1 MNGHIEDNVLQD
13 LTYKFIDLFVLCPTC
28 HLPETKLKI
37 EGKKKSCEIFHVC
50 HACGAK
56 ELVDMGH
63 RLCAYLIKEK
73 EAAKAKGGKDGGTK
87 GGKDAKEVKKAKKA
101 KKAAK
106 LAEAEAAEKAAK
118 EAKKKETPEEK
129 EARRAA
135 RKLEKKAAKKAA
147 KAADAAAGDDDDWGD
162 ADFSAQA
169 VAARS
174 GDLGAI
180 DPTAGVPREERMGG
194 AGGAGGAGGV
204 LGEAAEG
211 KDSDGSEEEE
221 DPVGDAVETV
231 SGKVSDGTVSMAALA
246 GEIQTI
252 QTNCGLPA
260 TDRIRILFG
269 VMAREGLGPAI
280 FGKYEPALE
289 AISNTPEAQNLL
301 IACLEQQLGVV
312 DTTQAKMTPV
322 FLKVQRR
329 RERERERGREREREV
344 ERAIRTEWLYL

>member
-1 MNGHIEDNVLQD
+1 MRREGARGHGAPP
-13 LTYKFIDLFVLCPTC
+13 LCVP
-28 HLPETKLKI
+28 HQG
-37 EGKKKSCEIFHVC
+37 EGGGE
-50 HACGAK
+50 GQGG
-56 ELVDMGH
+56 EGRRDEG
-63 RLCAYLIKEK
+63 RQGREGGQEGEEGEEGR
-73 EAAKAKGGKDGGTK
+73 EARRGGGRGEGGE
-87 GGKDAKEVKKAKKA
+87 GGEEEGD
-101 KKAAK
+101 
-106 LAEAEAAEKAAK
+106 
-118 EAKKKETPEEK
+118 PEEK

-329 RERERERGREREREV
+329 RERERERERER
-344 ERAIRTEWLYL
+344 

>member
-1 MNGHIEDNVLQD
+1 VNGHIEDNVLQD
-13 LTYKFIDLFVLCPTC
+13 LTYKFIDLFVLCPIC

-73 EAAKAKGGKDGGTK
+73 ESAKAKGGKDGKK
-87 GGKDAKEVKKAKKA
+87 GGKDAKEDKKAKKA
-101 KKAAK
+101 RKAAK

-147 KAADAAAGDDDDWGD
+147 KAAEAAAGEDADWGD

-194 AGGAGGAGGV
+194 AGGAGGAGGM

-211 KDSDGSEEEE
+211 KDSDESEE
-221 DPVGDAVETV
+221 DPVEDAVETV

-312 DTTQAKMTPV
+312 NTAQAKMTPV
-322 FLKVQRR
+322 FLKVQKET
-329 RERERERGREREREV
+329 REREREREV
-344 ERAIRTEWLYL
+344 ER